1 MSMVRQY
8 NKIKSTCAFCTS
20 GLGMDMEQATW
31 KSGSADAL
39 LAEFF
44 AHDDL
49 KALAADAGALLEC
62 PLLVLDDTFHVTAHH
77 RPLGFTDPFFQDAV
91 RQGEITYE
99 AGAII
104 SQSEALSA
112 GRADYVKLEG
122 SDYRRRFSP
131 LISSGMRLGYLICV
145 DTDGHLQNIPPE
157 TWNMVE
163 QILAKQA
170 FIEVSRQDKP
180 FETTEDILMHLLDG
194 GFSSAPYFRLQASG
208 TYLADF
214 HPTGF
219 ALIELTTYHNEYL
232 GKRHLKDELGVI
244 FPQSHSFLYRGDV
257 FLFLHGNADF
267 NGFSALAEEF
277 QLKIVMSDGI
287 NDLFNLPA
295 LYRTAHEALE
305 LMTDRRF
312 HSGNVCTVAQLR
324 TPLLLK
330 KLEGRSDLIAKEIR
344 VLAAHDKEKD
354 TQYCETLYYYLTCC
368 RSLKKTCDALFTH
381 RNTVLNRIRRIK
393 DDFAIPLDEPAIHA
407 DLLLGV
413 SLLLLEKKGPDFFL
427 HAINKTERE
436 EQ

>member
-1 MSMVRQY
+1 MTMVRQY

-131 LISSGMRLGYLICV
+131 LISSGVRLGYLICV

-413 SLLLLEKKGPDFFL
+413 SLLLFEKKGPDFFL

>member
-1 MSMVRQY
+1 
-8 NKIKSTCAFCTS
+8 
-20 GLGMDMEQATW
+20 MDMEQATW

-122 SDYRRRFSP
+122 SDSRRRFSP
-131 LISSGMRLGYLICV
+131 LISSGVRLGYLICV

-381 RNTVLNRIRRIK
+381 RNTVLYRIRRIK

-413 SLLLLEKKGPDFFL
+413 SLLLFEKKGPDFFL

>member
-1 MSMVRQY
+1 
-8 NKIKSTCAFCTS
+8 
-20 GLGMDMEQATW
+20 MDMEQATW

-131 LISSGMRLGYLICV
+131 LISSGVRLGYLICV

-413 SLLLLEKKGPDFFL
+413 SLLLLEKKAL
-427 HAINKTERE
+427 ISSCML
-436 EQ
+436 

>member
-1 MSMVRQY
+1 
-8 NKIKSTCAFCTS
+8 
-20 GLGMDMEQATW
+20 MDMEQATW

-131 LISSGMRLGYLICV
+131 LISSGVRLGYLICV

-277 QLKIVMSDGI
+277 QLKVVMSDGI

-312 HSGNVCTVAQLR
+312 HSGNVYTVAQLR
-324 TPLLLK
+324 IPLLLK

-381 RNTVLNRIRRIK
+381 RNTVLYRIRRIK

-413 SLLLLEKKGPDFFL
+413 SLLLFEKKGPDFFL

>member
-1 MSMVRQY
+1 MTMVRQY

-131 LISSGMRLGYLICV
+131 LISSGVRLGYLICV

-381 RNTVLNRIRRIK
+381 RNTVLYRIRRIK

>member
-1 MSMVRQY
+1 MTMVRQY
-8 NKIKSTCAFCTS
+8 NKIKRTCAFCTS

-277 QLKIVMSDGI
+277 QLKVVMSDGI

-368 RSLKKTCDALFTH
+368 RSLKKTCDALVTH
-381 RNTVLNRIRRIK
+381 RNTVLYRIRRIK

-413 SLLLLEKKGPDFFL
+413 SLLLFEKKGPDFFL

>member
-1 MSMVRQY
+1 MTMVRQY

-381 RNTVLNRIRRIK
+381 RNTVLYRIRRIK

-413 SLLLLEKKGPDFFL
+413 SLLLFEKKGPDFFL

>member
-1 MSMVRQY
+1 
-8 NKIKSTCAFCTS
+8 
-20 GLGMDMEQATW
+20 MDMEQATW

-277 QLKIVMSDGI
+277 QLKVVMSDGI

>member
-1 MSMVRQY
+1 
-8 NKIKSTCAFCTS
+8 
-20 GLGMDMEQATW
+20 MDMEQATW

-131 LISSGMRLGYLICV
+131 LISSGVRLGYLICV

-277 QLKIVMSDGI
+277 QLKVVMSDGI

-312 HSGNVCTVAQLR
+312 HSGNVYTVAQLR

-344 VLAAHDKEKD
+344 LLAAHDKEKD

-381 RNTVLNRIRRIK
+381 RNTVLYRIRRIK

-407 DLLLGV
+407 GLLLGV
-413 SLLLLEKKGPDFFL
+413 SLLLFEKKGPDFFL

>member
-1 MSMVRQY
+1 MTMVRQY

-277 QLKIVMSDGI
+277 QLKVVMSDGI

-381 RNTVLNRIRRIK
+381 RNTVLYRIRRIK

-413 SLLLLEKKGPDFFL
+413 SLLLFEKKGPDFFL

>member
-1 MSMVRQY
+1 MTMVRQY

-20 GLGMDMEQATW
+20 GLGMDME
-31 KSGSADAL
+31 SGSADAL

-131 LISSGMRLGYLICV
+131 LISSGVRLGYLICV

-277 QLKIVMSDGI
+277 QLKVVMSDGI

-381 RNTVLNRIRRIK
+381 RNTVLYRIRRIK

-413 SLLLLEKKGPDFFL
+413 SLLLFEKKGPDFFL

>member
-1 MSMVRQY
+1 
-8 NKIKSTCAFCTS
+8 
-20 GLGMDMEQATW
+20 MDMEQATW

-131 LISSGMRLGYLICV
+131 LISSGVRLGYLICV

-267 NGFSALAEEF
+267 NSFSALAEEF
-277 QLKIVMSDGI
+277 QLKVVMSDGI

-393 DDFAIPLDEPAIHA
+393 DDFAIPLDEPA
-407 DLLLGV
+407 
-413 SLLLLEKKGPDFFL
+413 
-427 HAINKTERE
+427 
-436 EQ
+436 

>member
-1 MSMVRQY
+1 MTMVRQY

-131 LISSGMRLGYLICV
+131 LISSGVRLGYLICV

-277 QLKIVMSDGI
+277 QLKVVMSDGI

-368 RSLKKTCDALFTH
+368 RSLKKTCDALVTH
-381 RNTVLNRIRRIK
+381 RKTVLYRIRRIK

-413 SLLLLEKKGPDFFL
+413 SLLLFEKKGPDFFL

>member
-1 MSMVRQY
+1 
-8 NKIKSTCAFCTS
+8 
-20 GLGMDMEQATW
+20 MDMEQATW

-131 LISSGMRLGYLICV
+131 LISSGVRLGYLICV

-180 FETTEDILMHLLDG
+180 FETTEDILMHLFDG

-267 NGFSALAEEF
+267 NSFSALAEEF
-277 QLKIVMSDGI
+277 QLKVVMSDGI

-368 RSLKKTCDALFTH
+368 RSLKKTCDALVTH
-381 RNTVLNRIRRIK
+381 RNTVLYRIRRIK

-413 SLLLLEKKGPDFFL
+413 SLLLFEKKGPDFFL

>member
-1 MSMVRQY
+1 
-8 NKIKSTCAFCTS
+8 
-20 GLGMDMEQATW
+20 MDMEQATW

-163 QILAKQA
+163 KILAKQA

-277 QLKIVMSDGI
+277 QLKVVMSDGI

-381 RNTVLNRIRRIK
+381 RNTVLYRIRRIK

-413 SLLLLEKKGPDFFL
+413 SLLLLEKKAL
-427 HAINKTERE
+427 ISSCML
-436 EQ
+436 

>member
-1 MSMVRQY
+1 
-8 NKIKSTCAFCTS
+8 
-20 GLGMDMEQATW
+20 MDMEQATW

-277 QLKIVMSDGI
+277 QLKVVMSDGI

-427 HAINKTERE
+427 HAIKERGTMI
-436 EQ
+436 